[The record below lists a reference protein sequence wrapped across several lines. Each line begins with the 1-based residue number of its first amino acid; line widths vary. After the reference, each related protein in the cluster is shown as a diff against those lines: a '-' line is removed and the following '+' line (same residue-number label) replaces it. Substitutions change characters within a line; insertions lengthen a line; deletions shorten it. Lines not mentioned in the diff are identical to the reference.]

1 MAYNRKITIIKNLN
15 STMNLASNE
24 DKKNNKNGGNIT
36 EERK

>member
-15 STMNLASNE
+15 STMNLASNG
-24 DKKNNKNGGNIT
+24 DKKNNKNENAT

>member
-24 DKKNNKNGGNIT
+24 DKENNKNENAT